1 MIEHTQITDAQIDEI
16 FNAMPGGPAGFMKSW
31 GYRQFARQLLALRA
45 MPAWE
50 PAFDIM
56 VPEQEELVMQF
67 CMEIAGPKGKP
78 GRPPD
83 PVRLL
88 EMAQA
93 LYQVER
99 QAAVKLP
106 QSGELVDVVKP
117 SAS

>member
-1 MIEHTQITDAQIDEI
+1 MTQPQITDAQIDEI
-16 FNAMPGGPAGFMKSW
+16 FNAMPGGPAGFLKYW
-31 GYRQFARQLLALRA
+31 GYRQFAQQLLTLRV
-45 MPAWE
+45 MPNWE

-56 VPEQEELVMQF
+56 VPGQEELVMQF
-67 CMEIAGPKGKP
+67 CMEIAGPKGRP
-78 GRPPD
+78 GRLPD
-83 PVRLL
+83 AVRLL

-106 QSGELVDVVKP
+106 QAGELVNVVKP